1 MGYFVYCM
9 ASRRN
14 GTLYIGI
21 TNDLVRRV
29 YQHKNKLTGGFTAR
43 YGVGLL
49 VWYECY
55 DDPIA
60 AISRETEL
68 KKWRRAWKVALIE
81 KMNSTW
87 TDLYEQICA

>member
-1 MGYFVYCM
+1 M

-55 DDPIA
+55 DDAIA
-60 AISRETEL
+60 AISREKEL
-68 KKWRRAWKVALIE
+68 KKWRRAWKLALIE
-81 KMNSTW
+81 KMNPTW